1 MIHLQDKI
9 KFSFPNSKIHNVI
22 HLIIK
27 QDAEIPIAKSL

>member
-1 MIHLQDKI
+1 MIHLEDKI
-9 KFSFPNSKIHNVI
+9 KFSFPNSKIHVI